1 MIVKLYV
8 KITPVNLQGIYIA
21 PTKYSHSRYTIEK
34 NIRSNKNEQNIQTSP
49 CCFFVA
55 LLVTA
60 CTKNIVRNDDGSFTV
75 ETTISQQELQEVITS
90 SIADPLV
97 KNVTVS
103 LQSGYV
109 LVSGER
115 QRLND
120 ASKTDSLTF
129 RLDLSVSNGQLN
141 AAISNAQI
149 DGVSIEQN
157 RVDNWNQTIANRLSN
172 FGKKSEKATLQAIS
186 ITPELVTMTW
196 KVTR

>member
-1 MIVKLYV
+1 MNKMLKPTLLILIV
-8 KITPVNLQGIYIA
+8 
-21 PTKYSHSRYTIEK
+21 
-34 NIRSNKNEQNIQTSP
+34 
-49 CCFFVA
+49 

-60 CTKNIVRNDDGSFTV
+60 CKADIARNDDGSLSVKT
-75 ETTISQQELQEVITS
+75 EITQEQLQEVITS

-97 KNVTVS
+97 KDVTVS

-129 RLDLSVSNGQLN
+129 RLDLFVSNGQP
-141 AAISNAQI
+141 AATITDAKI
-149 DGVSIEQN
+149 DGVAIEQN

-172 FGKKSEKATLQAIS
+172 FGGRNENATLQAIS
-186 ITPELVTMTW
+186 VTPESVSMTW
-196 KVTR
+196 SVTRQ

>member
-1 MIVKLYV
+1 MNKLF
-8 KITPVNLQGIYIA
+8 KL
-21 PTKYSHSRYTIEK
+21 SLLLL
-34 NIRSNKNEQNIQTSP
+34 
-49 CCFFVA
+49 VA

-60 CTKNIVRNDDGSFTV
+60 CKADIARNDDGSLTV

-103 LQSGYV
+103 LQTGYV

-129 RLDLSVSNGQLN
+129 RLDLSVSNGQP
-141 AAISNAQI
+141 AATVTDAKI
-149 DGVSIEQN
+149 DGTAIEQN
-157 RVDNWNQTIANRLSN
+157 RLDNWNQTIANRLSN
-172 FGKKSEKATLQAIS
+172 FGGRNENATLQAIS
-186 ITPELVTMTW
+186 ITPESVTMTW
-196 KVTR
+196 NVVKQ

>member
-1 MIVKLYV
+1 MN
-8 KITPVNLQGIYIA
+8 KIFKSSLLFLVI
-21 PTKYSHSRYTIEK
+21 
-34 NIRSNKNEQNIQTSP
+34 
-49 CCFFVA
+49 

-60 CTKNIVRNDDGSFTV
+60 CKADIARNDDGSLTV
-75 ETTISQQELQEVITS
+75 ETEITQEQLQEVITS
-90 SIADPLV
+90 AIADPLV

-129 RLDLSVSNGQLN
+129 RLDLSVSDGKPT
-141 AAISNAQI
+141 ATISNAQL
-149 DGVSIEQN
+149 DGVAIEQN

-172 FGKKSEKATLQAIS
+172 FGGKSEKALLQAINVTTES
-186 ITPELVTMTW
+186 VTMTW
-196 KVTR
+196 NITRQ

>member
-1 MIVKLYV
+1 MN
-8 KITPVNLQGIYIA
+8 KILK
-21 PTKYSHSRYTIEK
+21 PTLLILLT
-34 NIRSNKNEQNIQTSP
+34 
-49 CCFFVA
+49 

-60 CTKNIVRNDDGSFTV
+60 CKADIARNDDGSLSVKT
-75 ETTISQQELQEVITS
+75 EITQEQLQEVITS

-97 KNVTVS
+97 KDVTVS

-129 RLDLSVSNGQLN
+129 RLDLSVNNGQP
-141 AAISNAQI
+141 AASISNAQI
-149 DGVSIEQN
+149 DGVAIEQN
-157 RVDNWNQTIANRLSN
+157 RVDNWNQTIANRLAN
-172 FGKKSEKATLQAIS
+172 FGGRIENATLQAIS

-196 KVTR
+196 NVAKQ